1 MERIENES
9 FWLGKSR
16 LYRRIR
22 KRESLKGPETPAV
35 IIGVA
40 EVGEMIFE
48 LSVRIVMIAF
58 DGRFRPRWASKPPQG
73 EVGVWDAFPQPVGMR
88 TLQNARLMT
97 AHLSRRD
104 AALAGDRS
112 PEAGSHVHV

>member
-16 LYRRIR
+16 LYRCIR

-35 IIGVA
+35 IIGVV
-40 EVGEMIFE
+40 EVGGMIFE

-58 DGRFRPRWASKPPQG
+58 DGRFRPLSASSATSPRKVKS
-73 EVGVWDAFPQPVGMR
+73 EFGMR
-88 TLQNARLMT
+88 
-97 AHLSRRD
+97 SRSQSACAPCRMRG
-104 AALAGDRS
+104 L
-112 PEAGSHVHV
+112 